1 MNSGV
6 RMTPGGQFLYNAWTA
21 ELFNINFKFGT
32 VYLDMFMALSEKNL
46 QFLEEKVFHIH
57 VK

>member
-21 ELFNINFKFGT
+21 ELLHQLQIGT

-46 QFLEEKVFHIH
+46 QFLEEKYFIYM
-57 VK
+57 